1 MLLLAAVQSFCGRF
15 ADALLTTMSPLT
27 YERGDYLDG
36 TESVDP
42 DYEPP
47 NPPGAVEAAT
57 PQAPAPGFSL
67 PMYKADDLAEI
78 AAEYIVRIPTVS
90 NQVAK
95 TTAELIVSHLTYE
108 LQSLVY
114 EQNNPQK

>member
-1 MLLLAAVQSFCGRF
+1 MLLLTAVQHFCGRF
-15 ADALLTTMSPLT
+15 ADSLLTSMSPLT
-27 YERGDYLDG
+27 YERGDYIDG

-47 NPPGAVEAAT
+47 NLPGAVEA
-57 PQAPAPGFSL
+57 PAPAPGFSL

-95 TTAELIVSHLTYE
+95 ATAELIISHLTYE

-114 EQNNPQK
+114 EQNNPQAPQ

>member
-1 MLLLAAVQSFCGRF
+1 
-15 ADALLTTMSPLT
+15 
-27 YERGDYLDG
+27 
-36 TESVDP
+36 
-42 DYEPP
+42 
-47 NPPGAVEAAT
+47 
-57 PQAPAPGFSL
+57 
-67 PMYKADDLAEI
+67 MYKADDLAEI